1 MDITGDRYPGTH
13 YKNILLSYTAGEK
26 DTYLCNNPYVDE
38 GLRYEIK
45 DFIAAIL
52 TEGYYFNKVSKE
64 ENLMMAQVQ
73 EMYINNQNV
82 YKL

>member
-1 MDITGDRYPGTH
+1 MYRPHGGRPTTLKLDTKT
-13 YKNILLSYTAGEK
+13 KNKNKKYF
-26 DTYLCNNPYVDE
+26 YPYVDE